1 MYENRSILPI
11 LLDKFGLVW
20 IAIIEPILL
29 IYIIAVSRFKIF
41 SLPDISGI
49 VLIDISVLLM
59 LLILAIMSLRHFKYF
74 IEWRLL
80 FYSSV
85 SFMYSVIALLLYR
98 VIEIQPSIISLTI
111 FTLFHKVNYIF
122 VEITTLTGLLY
133 YIKNTLGTRI
143 VRGGIVFKEMI
154 MVFVLFALSIISFLT
169 VIVVFEGPSITTD
182 LSRKAIALLYIIGI
196 NIALYYMYEFLRLIQ
211 RSHLRIYSALSVL
224 ITLFFLIN
232 SYTRML
238 EYIFEFNPAFQEFLS
253 YVPAIVMLI
262 LIALLVIVY
271 SGLDLI
277 TKIVYYSVRTPLVAK
292 RNVVPMTYLI
302 EFYRED
308 PFLSVDMV
316 RVIINR
322 LIKVKGDL
330 RSGVI
335 ITYFGS
341 PFIEAL
347 EETVASSGLKPY
359 VVYVIKGLGLPR
371 YDERIG
377 AYTSVFDGNHLRL
390 LIETYVKEKPV
401 VVIVD
406 DLTHEIVL
414 YGVERVYN
422 TLSTLF
428 TKLRRDDLV
437 VMLFNPYAHDQRE
450 RAYIRN
456 LAKRI
461 ISVGL

>member
-1 MYENRSILPI
+1 MYENRGILPI
-11 LLDKFGLVW
+11 LLDKLGLVW

-29 IYIIAVSRFKIF
+29 AYVITTSKFKVF
-41 SLPDISGI
+41 SLPDIGGI
-49 VLIDISVLLM
+49 VLISISVLLM

-80 FYSSV
+80 FYSSIA
-85 SFMYSVIALLLYR
+85 FMYGVIALLLYR
-98 VIEIQPSIISLTI
+98 VIDIQSSIIGLTV

-122 VEITTLTGLLY
+122 VEIATLAGLLY
-133 YIKNTLGTRI
+133 FIKNTLGTRI
-143 VRGGIVFKEMI
+143 ARGGIIFKEMI
-154 MVFVLFALSIISFLT
+154 VVFVLFALSIISFLT
-169 VIVVFEGPSITTD
+169 VIVVFEGSSITTD

-211 RSHLRIYSALSVL
+211 RSHLRMYSALSVL
-224 ITLFFLIN
+224 VTLFFLIN

-238 EYIFEFNPAFQEFLS
+238 EYVFEFNPAFQGFLS
-253 YVPAIVMLI
+253 YVPAIVMLV
-262 LIALLVIVY
+262 LIALLVIMY

-277 TKIVYYSVRTPLVAK
+277 TKIVYYSVRTPLATK
-292 RNVVPMTYLI
+292 RNIVPMTYLI

-308 PFLSVDMV
+308 PFLSVDMI

-322 LIKVKGDL
+322 LIKIKGDL
-330 RSGVI
+330 KSGVI

-341 PFIEAL
+341 PFVDAL
-347 EETVASSGLKPY
+347 EETIVSSNLKPY

-390 LIETYVKEKPV
+390 LIETYVRDKPIV
-401 VVIVD
+401 VVID

-428 TKLRRDDLV
+428 TRLRRDDLII
-437 VMLFNPYAHDQRE
+437 MLFNSYAHDQRE

-461 ISVGL
+461 ISVDL